1 MVNLMHGGKLTGF
14 VVGISHGLPDV
25 LLEIRHRG
33 SSRDGWRI
41 ADFSIQNR
49 TDKQLLVREIGLGFD
64 SCGSF
69 DSSEIRIAPA
79 IAEEADVW
87 RMDRERIGRTI
98 SFDQTSST
106 VDSDHSR
113 QRVHFYVRH
122 PLDVVDFKRHTVK
135 ISIRL
140 EQEAAPKKRWWMTI
154 EGQIPQESGDPVT
167 FSEMGPLDCRTK
179 TLDWA

>member
-1 MVNLMHGGKLTGF
+1 MVNLMHGGKSPDF
-14 VVGISHGLPDV
+14 VIGISHGLPDV

-49 TDKQLLVREIGLGFD
+49 TDKQLLVREIALGFD
-64 SCGSF
+64 SSG
-69 DSSEIRIAPA
+69 IRIAPA
-79 IAEEADVW
+79 TAEEGDVW

-106 VDSDHSR
+106 ADSDHSR
-113 QRVHFYVRH
+113 QRVHVRH
-122 PLDVVDFKRHTVK
+122 PLDVVDFRRHTVK
-135 ISIRL
+135 ISILL
-140 EQEAAPKKRWWMTI
+140 EQEAAPKKGWWTTI

-167 FSEMGPLDCRTK
+167 FSETGPLDCRTK

>member
-1 MVNLMHGGKLTGF
+1 MVNLMHGGKSPDF
-14 VVGISHGLPDV
+14 VIGISHGLPDV

-41 ADFSIQNR
+41 ADFSIQNW

-64 SCGSF
+64 SSG
-69 DSSEIRIAPA
+69 IRIAPA

-106 VDSDHSR
+106 ADSDHSR

-122 PLDVVDFKRHTVK
+122 PVDDH
-135 ISIRL
+135 
-140 EQEAAPKKRWWMTI
+140 
-154 EGQIPQESGDPVT
+154 
-167 FSEMGPLDCRTK
+167 
-179 TLDWA
+179 